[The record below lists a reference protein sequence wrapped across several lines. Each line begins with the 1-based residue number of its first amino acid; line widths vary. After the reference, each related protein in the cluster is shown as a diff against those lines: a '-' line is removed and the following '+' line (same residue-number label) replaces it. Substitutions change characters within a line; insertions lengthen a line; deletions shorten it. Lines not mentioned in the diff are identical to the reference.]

1 MIELPASLRLAI
13 EEHGRDL
20 TILVVRLGAMGDI
33 VRTLPAV
40 RLLRF
45 VLPDARIHWI
55 AWDPWTQL
63 LADHPDLDDV
73 IALPRARLRAQARS
87 PLSWPSLGI
96 SARRI
101 LSEIRGL
108 RANLVVDFHGDLR
121 SGLIGRLSGARVRL
135 GFEGHQQKEAN
146 RLFTTLRVPS
156 GGRRTRRLDRNLDL
170 VRALGAPVDPV
181 PDAGLHIG
189 ARDRGDAADIARAI
203 AGEREFAVLNPGASR
218 RQAYKKPPAAL
229 FAAAARALSSH
240 GVVPIV
246 VHGPGED
253 ADAAR
258 VAEASAGL
266 ARVAPPTSLKV
277 LAALLASA
285 RAFVGGDSGPLHL
298 ACGVSCPVV
307 AIYGPTDPQVNA
319 PWGVPFVSVWP
330 RGRAYTGI
338 KSKDRASGGF
348 EGLGDEDV
356 ARGIGAI
363 LARPREEG

>member
-1 MIELPASLRLAI
+1 MIELPASLRRAI
-13 EEHGRDL
+13 EDHGRDL

-33 VRTLPAV
+33 VRTLPPV

-45 VLPDARIHWI
+45 ALPDARIHWI

-63 LADHPDLDDV
+63 LADHPDLDGV
-73 IALPRARLRAQARS
+73 IALPRGALRAQARS
-87 PLSWPSLGI
+87 PLAWPSLGI

-101 LSEIRGL
+101 LSELRGL
-108 RANLVVDFHGDLR
+108 RANLVLDFHGDLR
-121 SGLIGRLSGARVRL
+121 SGLIGRLSGASVRL

-146 RLFTTLRVPS
+146 RLFTTIRVPS
-156 GGRRTRRLDRNLDL
+156 GDRRTPRLERNLDL

-181 PDAGLHIG
+181 PDAGLIIG
-189 ARDRGDAADIARAI
+189 ARDREEAGEIARAI
-203 AGEREFAVLNPGASR
+203 AGEREFSILNPGASR

-229 FAAAARALSSH
+229 FAAAARALSAR
-240 GVVPIV
+240 GIVPIV
-246 VHGPGED
+246 VHGPDED

-258 VAEASAGL
+258 VVEASAGL

-285 RAFVGGDSGPLHL
+285 RVFVGGDSGPLHL

-319 PWGVPFVSVWP
+319 PWGVPRVSLWP
-330 RGRAYTGI
+330 PGRSYTGI
-338 KSKDRASGGF
+338 KSKDRAAAGF
-348 EGLGDEDV
+348 DGLGGGDV
-356 ARGIGAI
+356 SSAIDAI
-363 LARPREEG
+363 LAKPREDG